1 MGLLLHISEVA
12 FSQQVINIYEKETT
26 EMSLHSLGEFQNLH
40 KIIMIISGSL
50 SSLNLVETGKH

>member
-26 EMSLHSLGEFQNLH
+26 EMSLHSLGEFQNLN
-40 KIIMIISGSL
+40 KIIMIVSGSL

>member
-1 MGLLLHISEVA
+1 MGLLLHISEEA

>member
-1 MGLLLHISEVA
+1 MGLLLHISEEA

-26 EMSLHSLGEFQNLH
+26 EMSLHSLGEFQNLN
-40 KIIMIISGSL
+40 KIIMIVSGSL